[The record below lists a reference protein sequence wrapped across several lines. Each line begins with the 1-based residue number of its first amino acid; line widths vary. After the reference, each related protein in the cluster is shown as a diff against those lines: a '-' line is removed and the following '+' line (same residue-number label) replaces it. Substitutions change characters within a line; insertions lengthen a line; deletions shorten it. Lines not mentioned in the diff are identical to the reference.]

1 MTPAEA
7 EAARLSEYTALF
19 KNALVY
25 TVVMGNARTLMEGHD
40 GSVSIL
46 LLSFIVAASIA
57 LKIEHHLG
65 VYEAEMHGGSAAKS
79 IAHMACFIA
88 GLFSNVM
95 VQCMSQLVA
104 EAIGRSLQLASV
116 SWSMVGVFMSIILIY
131 VMNKVSS
138 GVAVTCVSEETR
150 ALLRS
155 SGN

>member
-7 EAARLSEYTALF
+7 EAARLREYTALF

-25 TVVMGNARTLMEGHD
+25 TVVMTNAKALMEGHD

-46 LLSFIVAASIA
+46 LLSFIVASSIA
-57 LKIEHHLG
+57 LKIEHQLAM
-65 VYEAEMHGGSAAKS
+65 YEAEVRGGSAAKS
-79 IAHMACFIA
+79 IANMACFFA

-95 VQCMSQLVA
+95 VQCTSQLVA
-104 EAIGRSLQLASV
+104 EAIGRSLQLASI

-138 GVAVTCVSEETR
+138 GVAVSCVSEETQE
-150 ALLRS
+150 LLRS
-155 SGN
+155 SGE